1 MLKLSL
7 CWYMFTYRN
16 CLFRSLGDQIDGD
29 HTSHARH
36 RRETVKYM
44 RDHRDDFEPFM
55 EDNITFDQH
64 CK

>member
-1 MLKLSL
+1 M
-7 CWYMFTYRN
+7 CTYRN